1 MKARPIEELAKKL
14 RLKIAPEVLE
24 QAFLHSSYSNEKNDP
39 RGSNERLEFL
49 GDAVIDLAV
58 TSYLY
63 REYPDADEGR
73 LTKAKSVV
81 VSRPML
87 AEKAEKIG
95 LSQYLRLGKG
105 EEANGGRER
114 ASSRGNAFE
123 ALVGVIFL
131 ERGYAYAAK
140 FVLRYLKDEIAR
152 LLTEQSATG
161 DYKSLLQETAQ
172 RLFSTRPKYTVVGT
186 EGKEHRK
193 EFVVAV
199 SVAGHRGLGR
209 GRSKKEAEQAAAKQ
223 LYLMLEEF

>member
-24 QAFLHSSYSNEKNDP
+24 QALLHSSYSNEKNDP

-49 GDAVIDLAV
+49 GDAVIGLAV

-63 REYPDADEGR
+63 KQYPDEGEGQ

-87 AEKAEKIG
+87 TEKGKEIDLQK
-95 LSQYLRLGKG
+95 YLRLGKG
-105 EEANGGRER
+105 EEANHGRER
-114 ASSRGNAFE
+114 PNNIGNAFE
-123 ALVGVIFL
+123 ALMGVIFL
-131 ERGYAYAAK
+131 ERGFSYAAR
-140 FVLRYLKDEIAR
+140 FVMRYLKDEIER
-152 LLTEQSATG
+152 CMSEQSATG

-172 RLFSTRPKYTVVGT
+172 RLFSCRPSY
-186 EGKEHRK
+186 
-193 EFVVAV
+193 AV
-199 SVAGHRGLGR
+199 SDTKGKAHRTQFAVTVAVAGHRGNGR